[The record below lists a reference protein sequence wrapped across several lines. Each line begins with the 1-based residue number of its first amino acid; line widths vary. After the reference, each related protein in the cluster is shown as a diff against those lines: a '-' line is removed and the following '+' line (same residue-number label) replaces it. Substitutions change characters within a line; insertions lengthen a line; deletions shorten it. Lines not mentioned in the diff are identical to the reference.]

1 MLLKNFFL
9 TWTLKSSLNLV
20 IHSALGVLLVLIFK
34 QSLILFD
41 AFFFIS
47 VDIPTD
53 IVTDNKNT
61 GLDTSISRN
70 QRNSNIQNFEGSF
83 SSESSFDS
91 GDYGIDT
98 LVDNPP
104 VSIHPDFVPDEI
116 PVRTDVPADAPV
128 KKEPDIV
135 TIVLIVV
142 AFSIIV
148 VLGSTCGERWF

>member
-9 TWTLKSSLNLV
+9 TWTLNNSLNLF
-20 IHSALGVLLVLIFK
+20 IHGALGVLAVLIFK

-41 AFFFIS
+41 TFFVIS
-47 VDIPTD
+47 VDIPTA
-53 IVTDNKNT
+53 IVTDNENVGLNT
-61 GLDTSISRN
+61 TMPGN
-70 QRNSNIQNFEGSF
+70 QRNSNTQNFDGSF

-98 LVDNPP
+98 LGDNPP
-104 VSIHPDFVPDEI
+104 VYIHPDFVPDEI
-116 PVRTDVPADAPV
+116 PARTDVPADAPV

-135 TIVLIVV
+135 TIVLVVV

-148 VLGSTCGERWF
+148 VLGSTCGGKWF